1 MVWLIFATKPE
12 RADTLEEANLNIGA
26 PALYSAD
33 KKNLSEND
41 KIVARL

>member
-26 PALYSAD
+26 PALYSAVKGFSFPACPD
-33 KKNLSEND
+33 
-41 KIVARL
+41 